1 METTPLLEQII
12 DTEQVYSLLLYS
24 FILRPYQILKL
35 THYKVIYKE
44 WSENRFV
51 YITAPSEDHLSPFC
65 IYGQMPNLSLSPVI
79 VHLSN
84 NKV

>member
-1 METTPLLEQII
+1 METTPLLEQVI

-44 WSENRFV
+44 LSENRFV
-51 YITAPSEDHLSPFC
+51 YITAPSEDWFSFVALLHLWSDAKPQFVTC
-65 IYGQMPNLSLSPVI
+65 NCTSQ
-79 VHLSN
+79 
-84 NKV
+84 